1 MSASPYREPARVARP
16 VPRRGARR
24 PLKPMFSVALVLT
37 VAGLIHR
44 LFFDRNG
51 RTTQEILA
59 DPTPLRPV

>member
-1 MSASPYREPARVARP
+1 
-16 VPRRGARR
+16 
-24 PLKPMFSVALVLT
+24 MFSVALVLT